1 MNAEIRL
8 LLYCTWQFRII
19 NLLQLHLLFVMKRR
33 AGLLTSFFKFAH
45 VIKFFIV
52 AIDVGSGT
60 TEVSLYILYIY
71 TILLARQEITLLGRT
86 W

>member
-1 MNAEIRL
+1 M
-8 LLYCTWQFRII
+8 
-19 NLLQLHLLFVMKRR
+19 
-33 AGLLTSFFKFAH
+33 LTSYFKFAH
-45 VIKFFIV
+45 VIIFFIV

-60 TEVSLYILYIY
+60 TDVSLYILYIY